1 MYVQFLKLDI
11 LCVTFKQQLQ
21 FILSLRMLVVF
32 SVMLVV
38 KLLLSICTCHACYTH
53 LEPLSRKQAC
63 LGFFQIRFRLK
74 TFREILNSRYPFIF
88 FGWFLSCPKM
98 RQKFAIVT
106 PKSCL
111 LPNDPNV
118 LWIDFQQLCKKKSIE
133 ESIKSP
139 LCVLKF
145 SSWIF
150 TEFCFFKKS
159 TSCVQCAPW
168 IFSTERCMVLTYL

>member
-1 MYVQFLKLDI
+1 M
-11 LCVTFKQQLQ
+11 
-21 FILSLRMLVVF
+21 LR
-32 SVMLVV
+32 
-38 KLLLSICTCHACYTH
+38 
-53 LEPLSRKQAC
+53 
-63 LGFFQIRFRLK
+63 FFQIRFRLK
-74 TFREILNSRYPFIF
+74 TFQEILNSRYPFIY

-150 TEFCFFKKS
+150 TEFCFFKKL
-159 TSCVQCAPW
+159 TSCVQKGAWFWHICKMKNLAKEFIEKRLPVQLKSLNL
-168 IFSTERCMVLTYL
+168 FVYHTPLLFN

>member
-1 MYVQFLKLDI
+1 
-11 LCVTFKQQLQ
+11 
-21 FILSLRMLVVF
+21 ML
-32 SVMLVV
+32 
-38 KLLLSICTCHACYTH
+38 HTH
-53 LEPLSRKQAC
+53 LEPWSRKQAC

-74 TFREILNSRYPFIF
+74 TFQEILNSRYPSIF

-111 LPNDPNV
+111 PNV
-118 LWIDFQQLCKKKSIE
+118 LWIDFQQLCKKE
-133 ESIKSP
+133 TYRRESIKPP

-159 TSCVQCAPW
+159 TSCVQCVPW
-168 IFSTERCMVLTYL
+168 FFSTESAWFWHVCKMKNLAKNFMEKDCLCNLCKSLNLFDTPLFFN